1 MTRAR
6 GRVPSAILAAALSF
20 AALAS
25 LVTAP
30 AAAAPARYRL
40 LTSAAYRVDVGN
52 RNVHVGV
59 EVAFTNTTPDPPGRY
74 SVFDSAE
81 LAIHDGASAVT
92 ARDARGDLRVAR
104 TRASG
109 VNVASVTLR
118 APLRYNQTARFRL
131 AYDLPDGSQAD
142 VRVRASV
149 VTLPVW
155 SFGTRSEVTLDLPA
169 AYTVRV
175 AGDPM
180 RATTTGA
187 TTRLS
192 SGTIPDPAGW
202 LALVSGEQ
210 ATDRVTAR
218 RTVQLG
224 GRSIELEVS
233 SWSDDTA
240 WGTSTADLLAEAF
253 PRLERAI
260 GIPYGGSGPLLVR
273 ESVAGPGNGF
283 DAGAATSGS
292 GIAIGFD
299 QPRFTALHQAA
310 HLWFGARFASDAWIR
325 EGLAS
330 HFAALVALD
339 LKVPLPIDA
348 AARTAQLKPDA
359 FPLADWTISAAGRLD
374 AYGYAA
380 SWRTIDLVAARQ
392 GAPALEAALRRITS
406 GGSPYPITGV
416 SAPSPASVAQP
427 VDSRRFL
434 DHLEGSDGQG
444 LASLF
449 AEQVLPRAA
458 ILELPA
464 RARARTAVTMLRSA
478 AAGWGIPRP
487 VRDAMDGWRFTDAQ
501 DQMTLARRFLAERD
515 RFLPIVTAAGL
526 SAPMRLQQ
534 RYEARG
540 GGAESH
546 EELRAEAAVVSAY
559 THATQRAAQPRSF
572 TERIGLAV
580 ASDPESLLATANARY
595 ARGDLQG
602 AAGAIGEAERQLDG
616 AAAAGLT
623 RLASTVVVLLLA
635 VAGIALLFRRRTA
648 AARR

>member
-6 GRVPSAILAAALSF
+6 GRGPSAIRAAALGF
-20 AALAS
+20 AVLAS
-25 LVTAP
+25 AAP
-30 AAAAPARYRL
+30 SAAAGAPARYRL
-40 LTSAAYRVDVGN
+40 LTNAAYRVDVGN
-52 RNVHVGV
+52 RNVHVDV
-59 EVAFTNTTPDPPGRY
+59 EVTFTNTTADPPGRY

-81 LAIHDGASAVT
+81 LAIHDGASAVS
-92 ARDARGDLRVAR
+92 ARDPRGDLPVAR

-109 VNVASVTLR
+109 VNVASVRLR

-131 AYDLPDGSQAD
+131 AYDLRDASQAD

-169 AYTVRV
+169 AYSVRV
-175 AGDPM
+175 AGDQM

-192 SGTIPDPAGW
+192 SGTIADPARW

-218 RTVQLG
+218 RTIQLS

-240 WGTSTADLLAEAF
+240 WRTGTADLLAEAL

-260 GIPYGGSGPLLVR
+260 GIPYVGSGPLLVR

-292 GIAIGFD
+292 GIVIGFD
-299 QPRFTALHQAA
+299 QSRFTALHQAA

-339 LKVPLPIDA
+339 LKIPLPIDA
-348 AARTAQLKPDA
+348 AARTAQLKRDA
-359 FPLADWTISAAGRLD
+359 FPLADWTISADGRTD
-374 AYGYAA
+374 AYAYAA

-392 GAPALEAALRRITS
+392 GAPALEAALRRIAN
-406 GGSPYPITGV
+406 GASPYAVTGV
-416 SAPSPASVAQP
+416 SLPAPASVAQP

-464 RARARTAVTMLRSA
+464 RARARTAVTTLRSA

-487 VRDAMDGWRFTDAQ
+487 VSDAMDGWRFSDAQ
-501 DQMTLARRFLAERD
+501 DQVTLARRFLAERD
-515 RFLPIVTAAGL
+515 RLLRSVTAAGL
-526 SAPMRLQQ
+526 STPMRLQQ
-534 RYEARG
+534 RYEASG
-540 GGAESH
+540 GDAESH
-546 EELRAEAAVVSAY
+546 EELQAEAAVVSAY
-559 THATQRAAQPRSF
+559 AHATQRAAQPRSF

-580 ASDPESLLATANARY
+580 AADPDALLATANARY

-602 AAGAIGEAERQLDG
+602 AAAAIGEAERQLDG
-616 AAAAGLT
+616 AAGVGLT
-623 RLASTVVVLLLA
+623 RLASTVVLLLLA
-635 VAGIALLFRRRTA
+635 VAGIVLLFRRRTA